1 MSMRTTEIEVRDPNT
16 DTIPLDVRFDPETQI
31 GELSH
36 YLVSQDGSE
45 ITITYAMAESLFSA
59 VKRLEMCRPAR
70 VEETWQ
76 SNWKTEKPV
85 LLPVSEEA
93 IRAEYEAPLKLAEEA
108 LEELHYSSGTVK
120 AVTLYKSAL
129 AAIREALSEP
139 VNTRSCSEYS
149 EVKQEPVAFKF
160 PREPKPENAMGWTVD
175 YGLIRDIAEAIGD
188 QEFHPGYEGI
198 ELTLIAL
205 EIIYAAPVSAKREW
219 VDLTD
224 DEEYEL
230 AKQSEGKSRHWLVGS
245 AIAAFKEKNK

>member
-1 MSMRTTEIEVRDPNT
+1 MNKTTE
-16 DTIPLDVRFDPETQI
+16 
-31 GELSH
+31 
-36 YLVSQDGSE
+36 
-45 ITITYAMAESLFSA
+45 A
-59 VKRLEMCRPAR
+59 
-70 VEETWQ
+70 
-76 SNWKTEKPV
+76 
-85 LLPVSEEA
+85 
-93 IRAEYEAPLKLAEEA
+93 LKLAEEA
-108 LEELHYSSGTVK
+108 LVYHTQQTRPIQKTEK
-120 AVTLYKSAL
+120 AL

>member
-1 MSMRTTEIEVRDPNT
+1 MNKTTE
-16 DTIPLDVRFDPETQI
+16 
-31 GELSH
+31 
-36 YLVSQDGSE
+36 
-45 ITITYAMAESLFSA
+45 A
-59 VKRLEMCRPAR
+59 
-70 VEETWQ
+70 
-76 SNWKTEKPV
+76 
-85 LLPVSEEA
+85 
-93 IRAEYEAPLKLAEEA
+93 LKLAELVEA
-108 LEELHYSSGTVK
+108 SAEEYMGEDGMVMVIPLD
-120 AVTLYKSAL
+120 LYNDLIGAL
-129 AAIREALSEP
+129 AAIREELSDHSGDDYENMTDDELADLQFTRAIAREALAEP
-139 VNTRSCSEYS
+139 
-149 EVKQEPVAFKF
+149 VKQEPVAFKF

>member
-1 MSMRTTEIEVRDPNT
+1 MNKTTE
-16 DTIPLDVRFDPETQI
+16 
-31 GELSH
+31 
-36 YLVSQDGSE
+36 
-45 ITITYAMAESLFSA
+45 A
-59 VKRLEMCRPAR
+59 
-70 VEETWQ
+70 
-76 SNWKTEKPV
+76 
-85 LLPVSEEA
+85 
-93 IRAEYEAPLKLAEEA
+93 LKLAEASLKKTISGCEA
-108 LEELHYSSGTVK
+108 MGWTTIEQEK
-120 AVTLYKSAL
+120 AL

>member
-85 LLPVSEEA
+85 ILPVSEEA
-93 IRAEYEAPLKLAEEA
+93 IRAEDYIKAYQQGRKDMKEEA
-108 LEELHYSSGTVK
+108 AKVCDDIGFEDNGYGC
-120 AVTLYKSAL
+120 A
-129 AAIREALSEP
+129 AAIRSME
-139 VNTRSCSEYS
+139 
-149 EVKQEPVAFKF
+149 
-160 PREPKPENAMGWTVD
+160 
-175 YGLIRDIAEAIGD
+175 
-188 QEFHPGYEGI
+188 
-198 ELTLIAL
+198 
-205 EIIYAAPVSAKREW
+205 
-219 VDLTD
+219 
-224 DEEYEL
+224 
-230 AKQSEGKSRHWLVGS
+230 
-245 AIAAFKEKNK
+245 